1 MPLPEQSEL
10 ELSDCRTVG
19 LGLDRGLGLGLGL
32 GRAVQVD
39 LRNFTLKAPGYKP
52 LKLKCDKENCFQV
65 FSVYFQ
71 LAPLQRG
78 L

>member
-39 LRNFTLKAPGYKP
+39 LRNFTLKAPGYKR
-52 LKLKCDKENCFQV
+52 LTLKCDKLLSSFA
-65 FSVYFQ
+65 VYFQ
-71 LAPLQRG
+71 LAPLQLG